1 MTNGGVAQR
10 LIRFYI
16 ASVGHLPG
24 SLAIAGV
31 FACYRRDDWNDRYRR
46 YGTGR
51 EAGWGLFLT
60 VTIMGGIYGGALYTH
75 RSRSRRRCSWRRRWS
90 AELSRAAIGIA
101 ARLQPFFAPAQAAE
115 SDRLLQ

>member
-1 MTNGGVAQR
+1 MINGGVAQR

-60 VTIMGGIYGGALYTH
+60 VIIIVGIYGELFTLTEAAAVGDVLGGGDGQ
-75 RSRSRRRCSWRRRWS
+75 RSLVARR
-90 AELSRAAIGIA
+90 
-101 ARLQPFFAPAQAAE
+101 
-115 SDRLLQ
+115 